1 MKLKNIIIILF
12 LFVGKMTFAQNTF
25 PTSGNVGIGTLNP
38 TSWFGG
44 NVQQIEGR
52 RPVLRLAPSLSGD
65 VGTILFKGAFSEST
79 NGSDDEFHLNYV
91 SDPAKPYIMLGAY
104 KNGPKT
110 VLTLMGTGNV
120 GIGATEPR
128 AKLDVA
134 GNMLLQSAL
143 NNSSLRPSLSTQPL
157 SGEIRSYSQLGY
169 SGDDGLLRLSAG
181 AGTTPAIMSYIDIS
195 SYSTIPDMDQNIVFG
210 TAGEEKM
217 RIHKNGNIGIGTA
230 NPNEKL
236 AVNGKIRAREIKVE
250 ATNWPDYVFEEDYQI
265 GKLQEL
271 ESYIKVNKHLPDM
284 PSAKE
289 VSANGVE
296 LGEMNKLLLKKIEEL
311 TLHLIEKDKQLNIQ
325 SNKIS
330 GMETKLTKQD
340 KMLNEILNK
349 LK

>member
-1 MKLKNIIIILF
+1 MKLKNIFIILF

-250 ATNWPDYVFEEDYQI
+250 ATNWPDYVFETAY
-265 GKLQEL
+265 EL
-271 ESYIKVNKHLPDM
+271 PSLTEVEKNIKANGHLPGI
-284 PSAKE
+284 PSAKTLAKE
-289 VSANGVE
+289 GIAVS
-296 LGEMNKLLLKKIEEL
+296 EMLSLQQKKIEEL
-311 TLHLIEKDKQLNIQ
+311 TLYVIELKKELDKIRD
-325 SNKIS
+325 KI
-330 GMETKLTKQD
+330 K
-340 KMLNEILNK
+340 
-349 LK
+349 